1 MMPAQTAELA
11 SLDEL
16 RDGLLIPLADV
27 PAWYERLTGRRI
39 SHQAVWAWTK
49 HGVNVCGGRE
59 YLRAFKRGRRCF
71 VTGRA
76 LRIFLLEG

>member
-1 MMPAQTAELA
+1 MPQEPSAIT
-11 SLDEL
+11 LDEV
-16 RDGLLIPLADV
+16 RDGQLIALADV
-27 PAWYERLTGRRI
+27 PALYQRLTGRRI

-71 VTGRA
+71 VTGKA
-76 LRIFLLEG
+76 LRTFLLQG